1 MKNLRSHF
9 VFSKSQQN
17 GIFLLVILIVLL
29 QLIYFFV
36 DFNASNELSQED
48 SVRITG
54 FQKQIDSLKQ
64 VAVAKDTLRV
74 YPFNPN
80 LITDYKGYSLG
91 MSLEEIDRLHEFR
104 KTNKWVN
111 SSKEFQAITLISD
124 SLLNKIAP
132 YFKFPDWV
140 EKSNSGINKKGNNSL
155 KPLGLNIRDLNAA
168 TFDDLIKVRG
178 IGEVLASR
186 IIKFRSKIGGF
197 LSDIQLK
204 DIYGLNLEARKELLN
219 NYSVLTK
226 PEVTVFNINKASIL
240 EIASVPYLDY
250 ELAREIVDYRTLHER
265 ITTFEELAKIKAFPS
280 EKIDRI
286 ALYLTLE

>member
-64 VAVAKDTLRV
+64 VALTKDTVRV

-132 YFKFPDWV
+132 YFRFPDWV
-140 EKSNSGINKKGNNSL
+140 EKSNSDINKKGNKSL
-155 KPLGLNIRDLNAA
+155 KPVGLNIRDLNAA
-168 TFDDLIKVRG
+168 SFDDLIQVRG

-226 PEVTVFNINKASIL
+226 PEIAVFNINKASIL

>member
-64 VAVAKDTLRV
+64 VALTKDTVRV

-132 YFKFPDWV
+132 YFRFPDWV
-140 EKSNSGINKKGNNSL
+140 EKSNSDINKKGNNSL
-155 KPLGLNIRDLNAA
+155 KPVGLNIRDLNAA
-168 TFDDLIKVRG
+168 SFDDLIMIRG

-219 NYSVLTK
+219 SYSVLTK

>member
-64 VAVAKDTLRV
+64 VALTKDTVRV

-140 EKSNSGINKKGNNSL
+140 EKSNSDINKKGNNSL
-155 KPLGLNIRDLNAA
+155 KPVGFNIRDLNAA
-168 TFDDLIKVRG
+168 SFDDLIMIRG

-186 IIKFRSKIGGF
+186 IIKFISKIGGF
-197 LSDIQLK
+197 LSDI
-204 DIYGLNLEARKELLN
+204 
-219 NYSVLTK
+219 
-226 PEVTVFNINKASIL
+226 
-240 EIASVPYLDY
+240 
-250 ELAREIVDYRTLHER
+250 
-265 ITTFEELAKIKAFPS
+265 
-280 EKIDRI
+280 
-286 ALYLTLE
+286 

>member
-1 MKNLRSHF
+1 
-9 VFSKSQQN
+9 
-17 GIFLLVILIVLL
+17 
-29 QLIYFFV
+29 
-36 DFNASNELSQED
+36 
-48 SVRITG
+48 
-54 FQKQIDSLKQ
+54 
-64 VAVAKDTLRV
+64 
-74 YPFNPN
+74 
-80 LITDYKGYSLG
+80 
-91 MSLEEIDRLHEFR
+91 
-104 KTNKWVN
+104 
-111 SSKEFQAITLISD
+111 
-124 SLLNKIAP
+124 
-132 YFKFPDWV
+132 
-140 EKSNSGINKKGNNSL
+140 SL
-155 KPLGLNIRDLNAA
+155 KPVGLNIRDLNAA
-168 TFDDLIKVRG
+168 TFDDLIQVRG

-219 NYSVLTK
+219 SYSVLTK
-226 PEVTVFNINKASIL
+226 PEVTVFSINKASIL

>member
-1 MKNLRSHF
+1 MSNLRSHF

-64 VAVAKDTLRV
+64 VALTKDTVRV

-132 YFKFPDWV
+132 YFRFPDWV
-140 EKSNSGINKKGNNSL
+140 EKSNGNINKKGNKSL
-155 KPLGLNIRDLNAA
+155 KTVGSNIRDLNTAS
-168 TFDDLIKVRG
+168 FEDLIQVRG

-226 PEVTVFNINKASIL
+226 PEISVFSINKASVL

-250 ELAREIVDYRTLHER
+250 ELAREIVDYRILHER